1 MVMRYPASVVACS
14 GALWRRETGTSE
26 QSASS
31 RSRFTRQPGCISD
44 TAIENTVIIEF
55 CDKCHI

>member
-26 QSASS
+26 QRASS
-31 RSRFTRQPGCISD
+31 RSRFTRQSGCISD
-44 TAIENTVIIEF
+44 TAIEDTVLIGY
-55 CDKCHI
+55 CDKYHI